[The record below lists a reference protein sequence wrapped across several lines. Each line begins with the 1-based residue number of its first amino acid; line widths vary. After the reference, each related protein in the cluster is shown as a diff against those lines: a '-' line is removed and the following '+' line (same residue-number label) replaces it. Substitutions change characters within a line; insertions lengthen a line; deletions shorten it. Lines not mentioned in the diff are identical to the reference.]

1 MNITF
6 HTGRIGSG
14 NSTADRED
22 PLEGRKRN
30 PKTTG
35 SGPYAFPPGWELFP
49 RLRFAGSDSVKND
62 QSDLESVIYQQCE
75 LPGVVPFGADLI
87 GIPARRERTR
97 DGWQRLVERVLA
109 LSTVLVPIGLTPLLL

>member
-49 RLRFAGSDSVKND
+49 CLRFAGSDSVKND

-75 LPGVVPFGADLI
+75 LRRFPGGCSI
-87 GIPARRERTR
+87 RRGSNRNTSQA
-97 DGWQRLVERVLA
+97 GKN
-109 LSTVLVPIGLTPLLL
+109 P